1 MKQTFKKLATITLAV
16 LGLNISNLNAQSNEV
31 RMVETDYNNS
41 GQLYFIVPD
50 PSWEKTPLL
59 ELPKILGK
67 AYGIS
72 DKFTFKVT
80 EVETEEKFIFT
91 RADQMIGN
99 YPVVGGDMIF
109 KRDKSGNLLNI
120 IGILRDPESISV
132 PLKTKDQA
140 LKIAETHLNI
150 TKSDYFMSHAGDS
163 LASKPLIELKYTT
176 IGGVITNKVTL
187 CYEIIIYT
195 QNPIGKWFV
204 YVNAKTGLVEYKYQ
218 GMYHA
223 DGKGNSLYSGNSL
236 SINTK
241 TGGGTY
247 FLFDTARNIE
257 TMTWY
262 STSDIT
268 KREVIKDKTNTFDTI
283 EQKPGVDVHW
293 GMALVYDY
301 YLKVHKRKSFD
312 GAGALIKNNVRF
324 HMLDKAGVTH
334 DPNAFFSDDPAW
346 LGMYYDEGDNS
357 RWADLVSLDIVGHEL
372 SHAVVSRSAKLIYKG
387 ESGALNESFADIFG
401 HNIELTGKGANWLM
415 GEECFTPGT
424 AGDNLR
430 DMSDPNNSGD
440 ATGGGK
446 CPDTYDGTY
455 WKDPTD
461 ITFDEGGVH
470 FNSGLQN
477 YWYYLLTEGGNGTN
491 DAPKSDQFKVTAIGQ
506 QSSEQIAYRNLTRYL
521 GSSSDYKAAR
531 KGSLLAAQDLFGKN
545 SNEYQQVCNAWFA
558 VGVGEK
564 CCGGDDS
571 LMFTFKV
578 KDTKCH
584 NSKDGEIELTV
595 KNKKGDPITLCEYYW
610 YKNDTNNAILAR
622 TKDIINRDSGKY
634 VVNVIDTVNHCESFD
649 KTEIK
654 SPEKLK
660 LTVSGG
666 GLYSAPCDRSF
677 TVTLTASGS
686 GGTGQYTYNWPNGIK
701 QVVCSGPNGFST
713 RFPAQVRDENN
724 CKAEAS
730 AIVTYVPIICSY
742 DPNDIIGP
750 PSYSDQKWV
759 SVKATLPYK
768 IRYENDPKFAT
779 GPAQTVTINHK
790 LDTNTSINTFRLG
803 DFGFYKYNFTVPN
816 NSTTYSKRL
825 DLIDSFGIY
834 LDVTAGID
842 VSTRNAFWIF
852 ESIDPK
858 TGLPPASGTSGFLG
872 INDTVTHKG
881 EGYVNYTIRPKS
893 TAKTGDSIRAKAVI
907 VFDANPEV
915 LTPRI
920 HNLIDAVPPT
930 SKIVSLPAVIDSSY
944 FLMRLRGKDD
954 NGGSGLGYFDIFVS
968 ENGGAYN
975 INTKGTTDTIVGFK
989 GNYGSTYKAYSI
1001 AYDNTDNREATKTK
1015 ADVSFTIASKEF
1027 FKPLPNNTS
1036 LCSGDTL
1043 KIRWIKSIYSAIN
1056 LEYTADSGKTYTTIA
1071 TNVGGAD
1078 TLYKWLIPGNI
1089 TGTKKYFVRSIA
1101 SNNSVVIDT
1110 TDFFT
1115 LKQGPVFSLGP
1126 DTAFCDKSVF
1136 NLSLNPGSGYSN
1148 YKWSDSTTNQTLSA
1162 TNYGTYWVRVTAS
1175 TGCKAEDQIS
1185 ITKNQL
1191 PVLSNKSIVNVKCF
1205 GNNTGSVDI
1214 TIVSGTAPYTY
1225 LWNNSTTTQDLT
1237 SVVASKYSVIVTDA
1251 KGCNLNDTS
1260 VVSQPSA
1267 ALTAS
1272 TTQTNIKCFGNASGA
1287 IDLTVTGGT
1296 TAYSYSWTASAG
1308 GIIPTGQANNQ
1319 DLTGLVAGKY
1329 DVVITDANS
1338 CTTTSSVTIS
1348 QPSAAL
1354 SASTSKVDVACFG
1367 NSTGSIDLSVS
1378 GGTTAY
1384 SYAWTASSGGVVP
1397 SGQANSQDLTGLVAG
1412 KYDVVIT
1419 DANLCTTS
1427 GSVTINQ
1434 PSSALSSSKTQVN
1447 VLCFGNST
1455 GSINLSVSGGTTA
1468 YSYTWTA
1475 SSGGVVPTGQA
1486 NNEDLTGLVAGV
1498 YNVAIKDANNC
1509 TTNNS
1514 ATISQPSAAL
1524 SATKTQV
1531 NVLCF
1536 GNSTGSIDLTVSGG
1550 TTGYTYLWSA
1560 TGGGVVPTGQAG
1572 NQDLTS
1578 LVAGNYSVT
1587 VTDANSCTTTN
1598 NTTISQPSAALTS
1611 TASQVNV
1618 ACFGNSTG
1626 SINLTASGGTGSYT
1640 YAWTTTGG
1648 VIPSG
1653 QSTNEDL
1660 TGLVA
1665 GTYSVTITDANNCKS
1680 TNSFNISQP
1689 SAALSST
1696 KTQVNVLCF
1705 GNSTGSI
1712 DLTVSGGTTAYTY
1725 TWTASAGGVVPSGQA
1740 NNQDLSGLVVGNYSV
1755 TIKDAN
1761 NCTTTNSATISQPS
1775 SALSTSSSKVDVKC
1789 FGNATGSIDL
1799 NVSGGTAGYTYS
1811 WTASSGGSV
1820 PTGQANSQ
1828 DLTGIVAGNYSVVV
1842 TDANG
1847 CTSTNNAT
1855 VSQPSAA
1862 ISSSKT
1868 QVNVD
1873 CFGNSTGSIDL
1884 TVSGGT
1890 AGYTYSWSASSGGVV
1905 PSGQVNSQDLTGLKP
1920 GVYNVTITDANACAA
1935 SNSATITQPSAALSS
1950 TKTQTDVNCFG
1961 NATGAID
1968 LTVNG
1973 GTTAYSY
1980 LWTAS
1985 GSGVIPSGQS
1995 GNQDLSNLVA
2005 GNYSVT
2011 VTDANGCK
2019 TTNSATI
2026 TQPSAALT
2034 ASKTQ
2039 VNVLCFGNSTGS
2051 IDLTVSG
2058 GTTSYTYNWTAT
2070 GGGSIP
2076 TGQAG
2081 NQDLSGLVAGNY
2093 SVVVTDAKGCTV
2105 TNNTTISQP
2114 SAGLQASKTQVNVLC
2129 FGNST
2134 GSIDLTVSGG
2144 TSGYSYSWTA
2154 SSGGTVPSGQ
2164 QNGQDLSGLTAGVY
2178 TVVVTDANG
2187 CTTTNVTTIT
2197 QPSAALTSSKTQ
2209 VNVLCNGNSTGSIDL
2224 TVSGGTTAYSYSWTA
2239 TGGGSVPSGQ
2249 AGNQDLTGLVA
2260 GVYNVTVTDAN
2271 GCTTT
2276 NSATITQPSA
2286 PLQSS
2291 KTQINVLCFGNA
2303 TGSIDLT
2310 VSGGTTG
2317 YTYSWTAS
2325 GGGSVPSG
2333 QANIQDL
2340 SGLVA
2345 GVYNVT
2351 VTDANGCTNNNS
2363 ATISQPSAALQSTKT
2378 QVNVLCFGDATGSI
2392 DLSVTGGTTAYSYS
2406 WIASAGG
2413 NIPSG
2418 QSTNQDLSGLIAGTY
2433 TVDITDANGCKT
2445 TNSSTILQPAA
2456 KLASTINQV
2465 NVLCYGNNTGSIDL
2479 VVTGGTTGYQYLW
2492 TATNGGVV
2500 PTGQST
2506 NQDLSSLVAGTYT
2519 VTITDAN
2526 GCKTTNTTDIFQP
2539 LGPLTSSRTQVN
2551 ILCYGNSTGS
2561 IDLVVSGGTPN
2572 YTYQWNSG
2580 DITKNISGKK
2590 AGFYKVTI
2598 TDNNKCVLV
2607 DSTILTEPL
2616 APLTSTLTMVPVN
2629 CFGGSDGTTDLTV
2642 LGGTAPYTYAW
2653 SNSQNSQDLSGVAL
2667 GTYSV
2672 IVSDAN
2678 NCLLYD
2684 TIFVSQPNAPLS
2696 TGVTHND
2703 VKCFGGNDGNADLT
2717 VNGGTTPYTYS
2728 WSNTSTNQDINT
2740 LTFGRYTVLVT
2751 DKNLCTIKDTVDIG
2765 QPIAPL
2771 SSIINAKDVN
2781 CFGGSDGA
2789 VTLTM
2794 AGGTVPYTYAWSNGA
2809 LTKDINNVVLGK
2821 YKVVVTDFNNCI
2833 LKDSVTINQ
2842 PVAPLKATHVIAD
2855 AKCNGS
2861 SDGGID
2867 LSVAGGTTPYTY
2879 AWSNSK
2885 TTEDNNGVLAGK
2897 YVVTI
2902 TDKNLC
2908 TLKDSG
2914 VVSEPTVLV
2923 TLIDGSTATKGVAN
2937 GFVWVNA
2944 SGGTAPYN
2952 YTWSNAA
2959 PNNDSIFNVKIGTYI
2974 VTVRDA
2980 NGCSRNDT
2988 FVVSEAL
2995 KTSTIKLFPNPS
3007 KGMLTVN
3014 GLESFGLDLPIQFE
3028 LYDLVGKLQ
3037 MSFEVIGKDE
3047 ITFNLDDNL
3056 YNNAYIL
3063 RMRNSRT
3070 DETRKLFLLR

>member
-1 MKQTFKKLATITLAV
+1 MKQTFKQLATIALV
-16 LGLNISNLNAQSNEV
+16 FLGLNISNLNAQSNEV
-31 RMVETDYNNS
+31 QTIEKDYNNS

-50 PSWEKTPLL
+50 PSWHKTPLID
-59 ELPKILGK
+59 LPKILGK

-72 DKFTFKVT
+72 SQFSFKVT
-80 EVETEEKFIFT
+80 EVETEDKFVFT

-109 KRDKSGNLLNI
+109 KRDKSGSLLNI
-120 IGILRDPESISV
+120 IGILREPESISV
-132 PLKTKDQA
+132 PVKTKAEA
-140 LKIAETHLNI
+140 LAIAEDYLNI
-150 TKSDYFMSHAGDS
+150 KKSDYFMAHAGDS

-176 IGGVITNKVTL
+176 LGGILTNKVAL
-187 CYEIIIYT
+187 CYEIIIHT
-195 QNPIGKWFV
+195 QKPIAKWFV
-204 YVNAKTGLVEYKYQ
+204 YVNATTGLVEYKYQ
-218 GMYHA
+218 ALHQA
-223 DGKGNSLYSGNSL
+223 DGKGNSLYSGNNK

-241 TGGGTY
+241 LVGNKY
-247 FLFDTARNIE
+247 FMIDTARNIE
-257 TMTWY
+257 TATWY
-262 STSDIT
+262 NTDVLANRTIIS
-268 KREVIKDKTNTFDTI
+268 DKTNTFDTT
-283 EQKPGVDVHW
+283 EQLPGVDVHW
-293 GMALVYDY
+293 GMGLVYDY
-301 YLKVHKRKSFD
+301 FLKEHKRKSFD
-312 GAGALIKNNVRF
+312 GNGALIKNHVRF
-324 HMLDKAGVTH
+324 YMVNG
-334 DPNAFFSDDPAW
+334 PNAFFSDDPAW
-346 LGMYYDEGDNS
+346 LGMFYSAGNNT

-372 SHAVVSRSAKLIYKG
+372 THAVVSRSAKLIYQG

-401 HNIELTGKGANWLM
+401 HNIEMLGKGANWLM
-415 GEECFTPGT
+415 GEECFTPNS

-430 DMSDPNNSGD
+430 DMSNPNNSGD
-440 ATGGGK
+440 ATGTGK
-446 CPDTYDGTY
+446 CPDTYKGTY
-455 WKDPTD
+455 WKNTSAA
-461 ITFDEGGVH
+461 FDDGGVH
-470 FNSGLQN
+470 FNSGVQN
-477 YWYYLLTEGGNGTN
+477 FWYYLLTDGGSGTN
-491 DAPKSDQFKVTAIGQ
+491 DAPLSDAFKVTGIGQ

-531 KGSLLAAQDLFGKN
+531 KGSLLAAEDLFGKQ

-564 CCGGDDS
+564 CCSGDDS

-584 NSKDGEIELTV
+584 DSKDGEIELTV
-595 KNKKGDPITLCEYYW
+595 KNKKGAGITKCEYYW
-610 YKNDTNNAILAR
+610 YKTDTNNAVLAR

-634 VVNVIDTVNHCESFD
+634 VVIVIDTVNHCESFD

-654 SPEKLK
+654 SPEKVK
-660 LTVSGG
+660 LVVTGG
-666 GLYSAPCDRSF
+666 GSYSAPCNRSF
-677 TVTLTASGS
+677 TVVLTASGS
-686 GGTGQYTYNWPNGIK
+686 GGTGQYTYNWANGIK
-701 QVVCSGPNGFST
+701 EVVCSGPNGFSI
-713 RFPAQVRDENN
+713 RFPAQVKDENN

-750 PSYSDQKWV
+750 PSYSDAKWV

-779 GPAQTVTINHK
+779 GPAQMVTINHK
-790 LDTNTSINTFRLG
+790 LDTNTSITSFRLG
-803 DFGFYKYNFTVPN
+803 DFGFYKYNFTIPN

-858 TGLPPASGTSGFLG
+858 TGLPPASGTKGFLG
-872 INDTVTHKG
+872 VNDTVTRKG

-893 TAKTGDSIRAKAVI
+893 TSKTGDSIRAKAVI

-915 LTPRI
+915 NTPKI
-920 HNLIDAVPPT
+920 HNLIDAVPPK
-930 SKIVSLPAVIDSSY
+930 SNIAALPSVIDSSY
-944 FLMRLRGKDD
+944 FLMRLKGKDD
-954 NGGSGLGYFDIFVS
+954 IGGSGLGYFDIFVS

-975 INTKGTTDTIVGFK
+975 INSKGVTDTIVGFK

-1001 AYDNTDNREATKTK
+1001 SYDNTDNREATKTK

-1027 FKPLPNNTS
+1027 FKPFPNNTS

-1043 KIRWIKSIYSAIN
+1043 KIRWVKSIYSAVN
-1056 LEYTADSGKTYTTIA
+1056 LEYTADSGKSYTSIA
-1071 TNVGGAD
+1071 TNVSGAD
-1078 TLYKWLIPGNI
+1078 TLYKWQIPGNI
-1089 TGTKKYFVRSIA
+1089 SGIKKYFIRSIS
-1101 SNNSVVIDT
+1101 SNNNTVIDT
-1110 TDFFT
+1110 SDFFQ
-1115 LKQGPVFSLGP
+1115 LKQGPVFNLGP
-1126 DTAFCDKSVF
+1126 DTAFCDKSAF

-1148 YKWSDSTTNQTLSA
+1148 YKWSDSSTNQTLSA
-1162 TNYGTYWVRVTAS
+1162 TNYGTYWVKVTAS
-1175 TGCKAEDQIS
+1175 TGCKAEDQINVS
-1185 ITKNQL
+1185 KNQL
-1191 PVLSNKSIVNVKCF
+1191 PVLSNKNVIHVKCF
-1205 GNNTGSVDI
+1205 GNNTGSIDL
-1214 TIVSGTAPYTY
+1214 TIVSGSAPYNY
-1225 LWNNSTTTQDLT
+1225 LWNSTDTTQDLNN
-1237 SVVASKYSVIVTDA
+1237 VLAGKYSVIVTDT
-1251 KGCNLNDTS
+1251 KGCKLRDTTIIN
-1260 VVSQPSA
+1260 QPTA
-1267 ALTAS
+1267 ALTS
-1272 TTQTNIKCFGNASGA
+1272 SITQTNVKCFGNSNGA

-1296 TAYSYSWTASAG
+1296 FAYSYSWTASAG
-1308 GIIPTGQANNQ
+1308 GIIPTGQAGNQ
-1319 DLTGLVAGKY
+1319 DLTSLVAGKY
-1329 DVVITDANS
+1329 DVVVTDANS
-1338 CTTTSSVTIS
+1338 CTTSSSVTIS

-1354 SASTSKVDVACFG
+1354 SSSSSKVDVACFG
-1367 NSTGSIDLSVS
+1367 NSSGSIDLSVN
-1378 GGTTAY
+1378 GGTAAY
-1384 SYAWTASSGGVVP
+1384 SYSWTASASGVVP
-1397 SGQANSQDLTGLVAG
+1397 SGQSNSQDLTGLVAG

-1419 DANLCTTS
+1419 DANLCTSTA
-1427 GSVTINQ
+1427 SVTINQ
-1434 PSSALSSSKTQVN
+1434 PSSAISSSKTQVN
-1447 VLCFGNST
+1447 VLCFGNAT
-1455 GSINLSVSGGTTA
+1455 GSINLSVSGGTTT
-1468 YSYTWTA
+1468 YTFTWTA

-1486 NNEDLTGLVAGV
+1486 NNEDLSGLVAGV

-1509 TTNNS
+1509 TSNNN

-1524 SATKTQV
+1524 TASKTKV
-1531 NVLCF
+1531 DILCF
-1536 GNSTGSIDLTVSGG
+1536 GNSTGSIDLTVTGG
-1550 TTGYTYLWSA
+1550 TASYSYLWSA
-1560 TGGGVVPTGQAG
+1560 SAGGVVPSGQSG

-1578 LVAGNYSVT
+1578 LVAGNYNVT
-1587 VTDANSCTTTN
+1587 VTDANNCTTIN
-1598 NTTISQPSAALTS
+1598 STTISQPSAALS
-1611 TASQVNV
+1611 SSASQVNV

-1626 SINLTASGGTGSYT
+1626 SINLTASGGTVTYT
-1640 YAWTTTGG
+1640 YAWTASAGG

-1653 QSTNEDL
+1653 QNTNEDL

-1665 GTYSVTITDANNCKS
+1665 GTYAVTITDANNCAS
-1680 TNSFNISQP
+1680 SNSFNVSQP

-1696 KTQVNVLCF
+1696 KTQINVLCF

-1712 DLTVSGGTTAYTY
+1712 DLTVSGGTTTYTY
-1725 TWTASAGGVVPSGQA
+1725 AWTASSGGVVPSGQA
-1740 NNQDLSGLVVGNYSV
+1740 SNQDLTGLVIGNYSV

-1761 NCTTTNSATISQPS
+1761 NCTTTNSASISQPS
-1775 SALSTSSSKVDVKC
+1775 SALATSSTKVDVKC

-1820 PTGQANSQ
+1820 PSGQANSQ
-1828 DLTGIVAGNYSVVV
+1828 DLTGIVAGNYSVVA

-1847 CTSTNNAT
+1847 CTSTNSTT
-1855 VSQPSAA
+1855 VSQPSSA

-1868 QVNVD
+1868 QLNVD

-1890 AGYTYSWSASSGGVV
+1890 TGYTYSWSASSGGIV
-1905 PSGQVNSQDLTGLKP
+1905 PSGQTNSQDLTGLKP
-1920 GVYNVTITDANACAA
+1920 GVYNVTITDASSCSA
-1935 SNSATITQPSAALSS
+1935 SNSATITQPSSALAS
-1950 TKTQTDVNCFG
+1950 TKTQTDVSCFG
-1961 NATGAID
+1961 NSSGAID
-1968 LTVNG
+1968 LTVTG

-1980 LWTAS
+1980 LWTAT
-1985 GSGVIPSGQS
+1985 GTGVIPSGQS
-1995 GNQDLSNLVA
+1995 GNQDLTNLVA

-2011 VTDANGCK
+2011 ITDANGCK

-2026 TQPSAALT
+2026 TQPSAALA

-2058 GTTSYTYNWTAT
+2058 GTTAYSYAWTAS
-2070 GGGSIP
+2070 GGGSVP
-2076 TGQAG
+2076 TGQSG
-2081 NQDLSGLVAGNY
+2081 NQDLTGLVAGNY
-2093 SVVVTDAKGCTV
+2093 SAVVTDAKGCTT

-2114 SAGLQASKTQVNVLC
+2114 SAALQTSRTQVNVLC

-2144 TSGYSYSWTA
+2144 TTGYTYSWTA
-2154 SSGGTVPSGQ
+2154 SSGGTIPSGQ
-2164 QNGQDLSGLTAGVY
+2164 ANNQDLTGLTSGVY
-2178 TVVVTDANG
+2178 TVSVTDGNG
-2187 CTTTNVTTIT
+2187 CKSTNNTTIT

-2239 TGGGSVPSGQ
+2239 SGGGSVPSGQ
-2249 AGNQDLTGLVA
+2249 SGNQDLSGLVA
-2260 GVYNVTVTDAN
+2260 GTYNVTVTDAN

-2276 NSATITQPSA
+2276 NSANITQPSA
-2286 PLQSS
+2286 PLQNS

-2303 TGSIDLT
+2303 TGSIDLS
-2310 VSGGTTG
+2310 VSGGTTA
-2317 YTYSWTAS
+2317 YSYSWTAS
-2325 GGGSVPSG
+2325 GGGSIPSG
-2333 QANIQDL
+2333 QAGNQDL

-2345 GVYNVT
+2345 GTYNVV
-2351 VTDANGCTNNNS
+2351 VTDANGCTSNNS
-2363 ATISQPSAALQSTKT
+2363 AIISQPSAALQSTKT
-2378 QVNVLCFGDATGSI
+2378 QVNVLCFGNATGSI
-2392 DLSVTGGTTAYSYS
+2392 DLSVSGGTAAYSYS
-2406 WIASAGG
+2406 WVASAGG

-2418 QSTNQDLSGLIAGTY
+2418 QSTNQDLTSLVAGTY
-2433 TVDITDANGCKT
+2433 TVDITDASGCKT
-2445 TNSSTILQPAA
+2445 SNSANIFQPTA
-2456 KLASTINQV
+2456 KLASTVNQV
-2465 NVLCYGNNTGSIDL
+2465 NVLCYGNNTGSINL
-2479 VVTGGTTGYQYLW
+2479 TVTGGTTGYQFLW
-2492 TATNGGVV
+2492 AATNGGII
-2500 PTGQST
+2500 PLGQST
-2506 NQDLSSLVAGTYT
+2506 NQNLSALVSGTYT
-2519 VTITDAN
+2519 ITITDAN
-2526 GCKTTNTTDIFQP
+2526 GCITTNTTDIFQP
-2539 LGPLTSSRTQVN
+2539 LGPLTRSRTQVN
-2551 ILCYGNSTGS
+2551 ILCFSNSTGS

-2598 TDNNKCVLV
+2598 TDNNKCVFV
-2607 DSTILTEPL
+2607 DSTVLTEPL

-2653 SNSQNSQDLSGVAL
+2653 SNSQNSQDLSGISL

-2672 IVSDAN
+2672 ITSDNN
-2678 NCLLYD
+2678 NCLLHD

-2696 TGVTHND
+2696 SGITHND
-2703 VKCFGGNDGNADLT
+2703 VKCFGGNSGNADLT
-2717 VNGGTTPYTYS
+2717 LNGGTTPYTYN
-2728 WSNTSTNQDINT
+2728 WSNTSTNEDIST

-2751 DKNLCTIKDTVDIG
+2751 DKNLCTLRDTVDIG
-2765 QPIAPL
+2765 QPTAPL

-2781 CFGGSDGA
+2781 CFGGVDGN
-2789 VTLTM
+2789 VSLTI
-2794 AGGTVPYTYAWSNGA
+2794 AGGTVPYAYSWSNGA
-2809 LTKDINNVVLGK
+2809 VTKNINNIVLGK
-2821 YKVVVTDFNNCI
+2821 YKVVVTDFNNCV
-2833 LKDSVTINQ
+2833 LKDSITVNQ
-2842 PVAPLKATHVIAD
+2842 PLAPLNATHIIAD

-2861 SDGGID
+2861 SDGGIN
-2867 LSVAGGTTPYTY
+2867 LTVTGGTTPYLY
-2879 AWSNSK
+2879 SWNNSK
-2885 TTEDNNGVLAGK
+2885 TTEDNSGIKAGK

-2908 TLKDSG
+2908 ILKDSG
-2914 VVSEPTVLV
+2914 IVAEPTVLL
-2923 TLIDGSTATKGVAN
+2923 TLMDGTTATKGVSN
-2937 GFVWVNA
+2937 GLVWVNA

-2980 NGCSRNDT
+2980 NGCTRNDT
-2988 FVVSEAL
+2988 FIVSEAA
-2995 KTSTIKLFPNPS
+2995 KTSSIKLFPNPS

-3037 MSFEVIGKDE
+3037 MSFEVKGKDE